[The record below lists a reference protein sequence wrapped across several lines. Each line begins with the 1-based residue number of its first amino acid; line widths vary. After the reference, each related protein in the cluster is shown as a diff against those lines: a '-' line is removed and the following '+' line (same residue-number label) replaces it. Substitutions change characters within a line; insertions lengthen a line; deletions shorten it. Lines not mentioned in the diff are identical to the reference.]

1 MKFIQVQSSTID
13 AVKHDNRNQVLTVR
27 FVSGTEYEYDGV
39 GMAQFY
45 EFLDAPSQ
53 GRYFAEHFKQLPT
66 RRIR

>member
-13 AVKHDNRNQVLTVR
+13 AVKHDNRTQKLTIR
-27 FVSGTEYEYDGV
+27 FTSGSEYEYDGV

-45 EFLDAPSQ
+45 EFLAAESQ

-66 RRIR
+66 RRIK